1 MTFRRRTIL
10 LAACAVSAAIIVASA
25 VVYVVTRHELRGQID
40 ASLRE
45 KVTPG
50 QPLAVQ
56 LLTRVTRHAKVVPG
70 IAGSAAVGVAP
81 PPETF
86 ETERAA
92 GRVTPHASTR
102 KDGQATKVVARG
114 TVKAGPH
121 EVVTW
126 ERRTL
131 APGAVA
137 ALKGLP
143 GATARLPTETAVD
156 RLVLPAPRL
165 GGPTGFIQLYTANG
179 KLLRSSGPAVP
190 VTQAAKQ
197 VADGARAPFFSDVSI
212 DGQHAR
218 MLTEPGPA
226 GGVWQ
231 VALPLADTEHTL
243 HRLLMLLGLVCLGG
257 IAVAALLGAIVSRAA
272 SAPLKRLTG
281 AAEQVT
287 RTQDLG
293 HRIETGESDELGRLA
308 ASFNT
313 MLAALERSRS
323 AQRQLISDASH
334 ELRTPITS
342 VRANLD
348 ALALGDALSPAERAR
363 VIAAAQ
369 AQLGELTTLVGDL
382 VSLSQTEVEEI
393 ELEDVRLDI
402 AAGEAIAR
410 ARLHAPGR
418 RFELDTEPCLVRA
431 GPGRLARAI
440 ANLLDNACEWSEPEA
455 PIEVR
460 VCGGVLEV
468 RDHGPG
474 IPAED
479 LPRVF
484 DRFYRAAEARGRP
497 GSGLGL
503 AIVRQFAESHGGS
516 VHAVNEPDGGARL
529 TIELPTLA
537 LDEAELAVAGAG
549 ACDAAPA
556 EALHEAPRSR

>member
-10 LAACAVSAAIIVASA
+10 LAACAVASAIIIASA
-25 VVYVVTRHELRGQID
+25 VVYVVTRDELRSQID

-45 KVTPG
+45 KLTPG

-56 LLTRVTRHAKVVPG
+56 ILTRVARRAKAAAGVEGAASVGIAPPEGVLPEGEAVGTISAGTHEQRQAGKVVSG
-70 IAGSAAVGVAP
+70 
-81 PPETF
+81 
-86 ETERAA
+86 
-92 GRVTPHASTR
+92 
-102 KDGQATKVVARG
+102 G
-114 TVKAGPH
+114 TLKTGPR

-131 APGAVA
+131 PDGGVQV
-137 ALKGLP
+137 KGLAAATGP
-143 GATARLPTETAVD
+143 LPQAGAAD
-156 RLVLPAPRL
+156 RLVLPTPGL
-165 GGPTGFIQLYTANG
+165 GGPTGFVQLYRPNG
-179 KLLRSSGPAVP
+179 KVLRSSGVSLP
-190 VTQAAKQ
+190 VTPAAKE
-197 VADGARAPFFSDVSI
+197 VASGTRNAFFSDVSI

-218 MLTEPGPA
+218 MLTEPGPG
-226 GGVWQ
+226 GGVWE
-231 VALPLADTEHTL
+231 VALPLADTERTL
-243 HRLLMLLGLVCLGG
+243 HHLSWLLGLICLGG
-257 IAVAALLGAIVSRAA
+257 VALAALLGAIVARAA

-281 AAEQVT
+281 AAERVT

-313 MLAALERSRS
+313 MLAALERSRT

-348 ALALGDALSPAERAR
+348 ALALGDALPAAERAR

-393 ELEDVRLDI
+393 ELEDVRLDV
-402 AAGEAIAR
+402 AAGEAVAR
-410 ARLHAPGR
+410 ARLHAPER
-418 RFELDTEPCLVRA
+418 TFELDTEPCLVRVA
-431 GPGRLARAI
+431 PGRLARAI
-440 ANLLDNACEWSEPEA
+440 ANLLDNACEWSGPA
-455 PIEVR
+455 KPIEVR
-460 VCGGVLEV
+460 VAGGVLEV
-468 RDHGPG
+468 RDQGPG
-474 IPAED
+474 ILAED

-484 DRFYRAAEARGRP
+484 DRFYRAADARGRP

-516 VHAVNEPDGGARL
+516 VHAANDPDGGALL
-529 TIELPTLA
+529 TIELPVL
-537 LDEAELAVAGAG
+537 ELETGE
-549 ACDAAPA
+549 P
-556 EALHEAPRSR
+556 ELALHEAPRSR

>member
-10 LAACAVSAAIIVASA
+10 IAASAVASA
-25 VVYVVTRHELRGQID
+25 IVAASIVVYVVTSHELHGQID

-45 KVTPG
+45 KLTPG

-56 LLTRVTRHAKVVPG
+56 LLTRVKSHAGKTVQGETSVGVVPG
-70 IAGSAAVGVAP
+70 DTPRGQAAGSVSGGVSPA
-81 PPETF
+81 
-86 ETERAA
+86 
-92 GRVTPHASTR
+92 
-102 KDGQATKVVARG
+102 QATRQQRQAGTLAASG
-114 TVKAGPH
+114 TVKTGPH

-131 APGAVA
+131 PPGAGAGA
-137 ALKGLP
+137 AIEGLSTAAGKAGPIKG
-143 GATARLPTETAVD
+143 GAID
-156 RLVLPAPRL
+156 RLVLPAPRI
-165 GGPTGFIQLYTANG
+165 GGPTGFVQLTTPNG
-179 KLLRSSGPAVP
+179 KVLRSGATSLP
-190 VTQAAKQ
+190 VSEAAKQ
-197 VADGARAPFFSDVSI
+197 VASGKRDAFFSNVTIDGAR
-212 DGQHAR
+212 AR

-231 VALPLADTEHTL
+231 VALPLAETERTL
-243 HRLLMLLGLVCLGG
+243 HRLGMLLAIICLAG
-257 IAVAALLGAIVSRAA
+257 IALAALLGAIVSRAA

-281 AAEQVT
+281 AAERVA

-313 MLAALERSRS
+313 MLAALERSRT

-348 ALALGDALSPAERAR
+348 ALALGDALSPAERTR

-393 ELEDVRLDI
+393 ELEDVRLDV

-410 ARLHAPGR
+410 AQLHAPDR
-418 RFELDTEPCLVRA
+418 SFELDAEPSLVRVA
-431 GPGRLARAI
+431 PGRLARAI
-440 ANLLDNACEWSEPEA
+440 GNLLDNACEWSGPEE

-460 VCGGVLEV
+460 TAGGLLEV

-474 IPAED
+474 IPQED
-479 LPRVF
+479 LPRIF
-484 DRFYRAAEARGRP
+484 DRFYRAAAARGRP

-503 AIVRQFAESHGGS
+503 AIVRQFAESHGGT
-516 VHAVNEPDGGARL
+516 VHAANEPDGGARL
-529 TIELPTLA
+529 TIELPVL
-537 LDEAELAVAGAG
+537 ELHASELAGAG
-549 ACDAAPA
+549 APQ
-556 EALHEAPRSR
+556 ALHEAPRSR

>member
-10 LAACAVSAAIIVASA
+10 LAACAVASAIIVASA
-25 VVYVVTRHELRGQID
+25 VVYIVTRDELHGQID

-45 KVTPG
+45 KLTPG

-56 LLTRVTRHAKVVPG
+56 ILTRVRSHAKAAAG
-70 IAGSAAVGVAP
+70 IAGTGSVAVAP
-81 PPETF
+81 PAGIAPET
-86 ETERAA
+86 
-92 GRVTPHASTR
+92 
-102 KDGQATKVVARG
+102 VVAGTASAGTHEQRQAGKVIAGG
-114 TVKAGPH
+114 TVRTGPH

-126 ERRTL
+126 ERRSL
-131 APGAVA
+131 PAGAGA
-137 ALKGLP
+137 ALKGLAAAAGLP
-143 GATARLPTETAVD
+143 PKVGAAD
-156 RLVLPAPRL
+156 RLVLPAPQL
-165 GGPTGFIQLYTANG
+165 GGPTGFIQLYRPGG
-179 KLLRSSGPAVP
+179 KVLRSAGAALP
-190 VTQAAKQ
+190 VTAAAKQ
-197 VADGARAPFFSDVSI
+197 VANGTRGAFFSDVSI
-212 DGQHAR
+212 GGQQAR
-218 MLTEPGPA
+218 MLTEPGPE

-231 VALPLADTEHTL
+231 VALPLADTERTL
-243 HRLLMLLGLVCLGG
+243 RHLGILLGLICLGG
-257 IAVAALLGAIVSRAA
+257 VALAALLGVIVSRAA

-281 AAEQVT
+281 AAERVA

-313 MLAALERSRS
+313 MLAALERSRT

-348 ALALGDALSPAERAR
+348 ALALGDQLSPAERGR

-402 AAGEAIAR
+402 AASEAIAR
-410 ARLHAPGR
+410 ARLHAPDR
-418 RFELDTEPCLVRA
+418 SFELDTEPCLVHVSA
-431 GPGRLARAI
+431 GRLARAT
-440 ANLLDNACEWSEPEA
+440 ANLLDNACEWSAPGA

-460 VCGGVLEV
+460 VSEGVLEV
-468 RDHGPG
+468 RDRGPG
-474 IPAED
+474 IPPDD

-484 DRFYRAAEARGRP
+484 DRFYRAAAARGRP

-516 VHAVNEPDGGARL
+516 VHAANDPEGGARL
-529 TIELPTLA
+529 TIELPALELDGCE
-537 LDEAELAVAGAG
+537 LDEP
-549 ACDAAPA
+549 PA
-556 EALHEAPRSR
+556 ALHEAPRSR